1 MFIVDRSGSM
11 SGQRIAIT
19 KEAMKLFIKS
29 LPPDCHFQVVSFGD
43 YYNCMVLKEKE
54 YVHAY
59 NENKVEEALQQINRI
74 DADMGGTE
82 IFAPL

>member
-1 MFIVDRSGSM
+1 M
-11 SGQRIAIT
+11 SGRRITIT

-43 YYNCMVLKEKE
+43 RYSSMVLKEKE
-54 YVHAY
+54 DVHAY
-59 NENKVEEALQQINRI
+59 NESTVEEALQQIEMIN
-74 DADMGGTE
+74 ADMGGTE